1 MSLPVCLVR
10 IHYRGNTLSLLD
22 TDDLI
27 PLYTVK
33 VTSRLS
39 QMSIFPPNNPS
50 PTPLATASFNLL
62 STEAIL
68 SLSNQSIPLR
78 REKTFTRTYTF
89 TSLSSE
95 EVLFWRAD
103 GALTGDFK
111 LVDKKERV
119 VARFHNKVFSTTEVW
134 TFELVGELSE
144 GKIQEVV
151 MSGLGMLVMVQSGT
165 LALMVVAGA

>member
-1 MSLPVCLVR
+1 MIR
-10 IHYRGNTLSLLD
+10 IHYSGNTLSLD
-22 TDDLI
+22 TDDFT

-33 VTSRLS
+33 VSSRLP
-39 QMSIFPPNNPS
+39 QMSIFPPTKPS
-50 PTPLATASFNLL
+50 PTPLATISFNLL
-62 STEAIL
+62 SPEVIL

-78 REKTFTRTYTF
+78 REKTCTRTYTF
-89 TSLSSE
+89 ASISSKD
-95 EVLFWRAD
+95 VLFWRAD

-119 VARFHNKVFSTTEVW
+119 VARFHNKVFSTTEVGA
-134 TFELVGELSE
+134 FELVGELSE
-144 GKIQEVV
+144 GEILEIV

>member
-1 MSLPVCLVR
+1 L
-10 IHYRGNTLSLLD
+10 
-22 TDDLI
+22 
-27 PLYTVK
+27 
-33 VTSRLS
+33 
-39 QMSIFPPNNPS
+39 
-50 PTPLATASFNLL
+50 
-62 STEAIL
+62 
-68 SLSNQSIPLR
+68 
-78 REKTFTRTYTF
+78 
-89 TSLSSE
+89 
-95 EVLFWRAD
+95 
-103 GALTGDFK
+103 DFK